1 LSSLCLIL
9 QRIHDAGVE
18 HLLAAGHEARLAA
31 SLEPEALLAEI
42 APARAVL
49 TRDARVDGPLMDAAP
64 HLKVIGVH
72 GAGVDNVDIAAATA
86 RGIPVVNTP
95 GANARSVAEHAL
107 ALAFHLAKALGP
119 GERAARASDGAF
131 KYRARLMELDGA
143 VFGLV
148 GFGAIGRETGRLAR
162 ALGMEVIIWTRRPD
176 DPAVT
181 AAGLT
186 HVADLNEL
194 LARADIVSLH
204 LPGGAQTRHLI
215 GASELARMKQT
226 AYLINTARGTIID
239 EVALI
244 EALREGRIAGA
255 GLDVFETEPMPPS
268 SPLIGFD
275 NVVLTPHVGGSTQA
289 SLRRTAIALVA
300 QVNDVLAG
308 HRPAHLVN
316 PEVWSVP
323 TIAGVGA

>member
-1 LSSLCLIL
+1 MSSLCLIL

-42 APARAVL
+42 ADARVVL

-119 GERAARASDGAF
+119 GERAARASDGTF
-131 KYRARLMELDGA
+131 KYRARMIELDGA

-162 ALGMEVIIWTRRPD
+162 ALGMEVIVWTRRPD
-176 DPAVT
+176 DPAV
-181 AAGLT
+181 AGAGFT
-186 HVADLNEL
+186 HVTDLNVL
-194 LARADIVSLH
+194 LARADIISLH

-215 GASELARMKQT
+215 GAPQLARMKDT

-239 EVALI
+239 EAALV

-275 NVVLTPHVGGSTQA
+275 NVVLSPHVGGSTQA
-289 SLRRTAIALVA
+289 SLRRTAIALAA

-308 HRPAHLVN
+308 RRPAHLVN
-316 PEVWSVP
+316 SEVWPVAAVAETS
-323 TIAGVGA
+323 T